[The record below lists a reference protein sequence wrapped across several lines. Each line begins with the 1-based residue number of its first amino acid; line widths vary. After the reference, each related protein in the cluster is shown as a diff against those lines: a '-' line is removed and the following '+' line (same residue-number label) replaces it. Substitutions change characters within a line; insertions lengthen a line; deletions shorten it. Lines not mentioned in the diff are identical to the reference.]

1 MAEEIEKSKLDAI
14 NHVNGPELIIAGP
27 GTGKT
32 FTLVK
37 RIENLILNHH
47 IDPNKILIATFTEKA
62 AKELVT
68 RLTNVFTGSSNMPN
82 LNEMYIGTFHSIC
95 LRILKEHIE
104 FSRLKKNY
112 RVLDG
117 FDQNFTVFRNIYKF
131 RQITNFE
138 LVVGENTSSAMK
150 QAQIITKYVNT
161 LSEELV
167 DVEQLKTDPSPKI
180 KALGNIIETYRRLT
194 YQQNVLDFSS
204 IQVETYNLLNNHP
217 DVLKKIQE
225 QIEYLMIDEYQDTN
239 FIQEKLVFLLAGE
252 KKNIC
257 VVGDD
262 DQSLYRFRGATV
274 RNILEFPSKFPEGC
288 ATYRLNKNFRS
299 TSQIVDFYNHWMTS
313 TEGKKFTFDWSNY
326 RFSKKITAEPH
337 QNDSAISVVKLS
349 NKSEINDWFNKI
361 LKTINKLKD
370 SGKLTDYNQIAF
382 LFKSVKHQNVIAL
395 ANYLEK
401 NGIQVYSPRSALFFE
416 REEVKL
422 VIGCLLSMFPNYVLA
437 MEKGE
442 YKYLQNEH
450 VSYYLDCIKT
460 VAETLT
466 SASSNKELAQWVIAK
481 GKIHVSMENNADYG
495 ITGLIYQ
502 LFQFDLF
509 KNILNTDSQQG
520 AYKLRAVRNLALMTQ
535 IIGKYEYLNNISIL
549 TSSNIKKNVEDLFN
563 LYLRMLYD
571 GGISEYEDDSE
582 YAPSGCVSFLTIHQ
596 SKGMEF
602 PVVFVDSLQSSPR
615 KQYTDFDV
623 ELEDKFFE
631 KNAFEP
637 YEYVKFFDFW
647 RLYYTAFS
655 RAQDLLVLTCNVDER
670 TPSKYFEDV
679 FFPLPDIDSSDYD
692 FSKLKLHSVKPVNI
706 KPSFAFTSHITVYE
720 TCALQYKFFKELEFQ
735 PVRAGAMVFGRLVH
749 ETIED
754 IHKAALRGESNIITE
769 DNITGWFNTNY
780 EAITLAEHSYL
791 SESQRNVAL
800 RQVINY
806 ANKQKDWSIIKEAEV
821 DVSLVRPDYIIEG
834 KVDLITGKDNTVE
847 IVDFKSEQKPD
858 INTDNERLEHYRRQ
872 LNIYAYLVEQRT
884 GNKVS
889 KMHLYYTGEENSN
902 PKITFPYTTTAVD
915 GTIAAFDD
923 TVKHIMKKDFNH
935 CSSDSKTCKNCDF
948 RFYCE
953 R

>member
-1 MAEEIEKSKLDAI
+1 
-14 NHVNGPELIIAGP
+14 
-27 GTGKT
+27 
-32 FTLVK
+32 
-37 RIENLILNHH
+37 
-47 IDPNKILIATFTEKA
+47 
-62 AKELVT
+62 
-68 RLTNVFTGSSNMPN
+68 
-82 LNEMYIGTFHSIC
+82 
-95 LRILKEHIE
+95 
-104 FSRLKKNY
+104 
-112 RVLDG
+112 
-117 FDQNFTVFRNIYKF
+117 
-131 RQITNFE
+131 
-138 LVVGENTSSAMK
+138 
-150 QAQIITKYVNT
+150 
-161 LSEELV
+161 
-167 DVEQLKTDPSPKI
+167 
-180 KALGNIIETYRRLT
+180 
-194 YQQNVLDFSS
+194 
-204 IQVETYNLLNNHP
+204 
-217 DVLKKIQE
+217 
-225 QIEYLMIDEYQDTN
+225 
-239 FIQEKLVFLLAGE
+239 
-252 KKNIC
+252 
-257 VVGDD
+257 
-262 DQSLYRFRGATV
+262 
-274 RNILEFPSKFPEGC
+274 
-288 ATYRLNKNFRS
+288 
-299 TSQIVDFYNHWMTS
+299 
-313 TEGKKFTFDWSNY
+313 
-326 RFSKKITAEPH
+326 
-337 QNDSAISVVKLS
+337 
-349 NKSEINDWFNKI
+349 
-361 LKTINKLKD
+361 
-370 SGKLTDYNQIAF
+370 
-382 LFKSVKHQNVIAL
+382 
-395 ANYLEK
+395 
-401 NGIQVYSPRSALFFE
+401 
-416 REEVKL
+416 
-422 VIGCLLSMFPNYVLA
+422 
-437 MEKGE
+437 
-442 YKYLQNEH
+442 
-450 VSYYLDCIKT
+450 
-460 VAETLT
+460 
-466 SASSNKELAQWVIAK
+466 
-481 GKIHVSMENNADYG
+481 MENNADYG

-535 IIGKYEYLNNISIL
+535 IIGKYEYLNSISIL
-549 TSSNIKKNVEDLFN
+549 TSSHIKKNVEDLFN
-563 LYLRMLYD
+563 LYLRLLYD